1 MDARQHR
8 IQPAAAENCWKNA
21 AMSGPVFSLLSRD
34 VTLLWLFLYCNEV
47 KFSMEVLKFT
57 EVALETEERSKVTKT

>member
-1 MDARQHR
+1 
-8 IQPAAAENCWKNA
+8 
-21 AMSGPVFSLLSRD
+21 MSGPVFSLLSRD
-34 VTLLWLFLYCNEV
+34 VTLFWLFLYCNEV